1 MTKVAGLEGSYT
13 EKKRKGEPTGKYTVK
28 FCTGWDELKRAYV
41 EVKRVVDSEK
51 EAIAMMAA
59 VTNYL
64 NVEGGTPDG
73 ITAFLDRSKAK
84 SRRPFFMVSNVFD
97 EFMAD
102 RRRNPDI
109 AKRTVD
115 TNLTH
120 INRVMPFIGKM
131 DIGSMTPVQAKELLY
146 DLRDIANPLNAGHP
160 VSGTY
165 ANKIYATMKQVWDFA
180 LQNDYVDSNIFK
192 SNEVKAPQRDTEE
205 RVPLT
210 VEEAELVMSRVLKD
224 GMSSFEMG
232 LFLLMVTG
240 MRLSEML
247 ALTWREF
254 DERSGI
260 ITVKHSMER
269 DTQVREVTKTKK
281 TRTIPLMPTARKMMV
296 EWRTQQQ
303 EWFESKGL
311 RWSREHPVCHNSKG
325 THILSATYERW
336 WRSNRDRLGVPE
348 GATIHTMRHTFATI
362 LIVNCGV
369 DTSTAQALTGH
380 TKPDVLLQ
388 IYTHTHQDAKAG
400 AMVKLERFMFPYEG
414 QHDCSHCKFW
424 MAGPS
429 PNSEKGSCWA
439 KSGKTVEVLPSDH
452 ICEIGCFEFKAAG

>member
-13 EKKRKGEPTGKYTVK
+13 AKKRKGEPTGKYTVK
-28 FCTGWDELKRAYV
+28 FCAGWDELKGTYA

-51 EAIAMMAA
+51 EAIALMAS
-59 VTNYL
+59 VTSYL
-64 NVEGGTPDG
+64 NTEGGSPDG
-73 ITAFLDRSKAK
+73 IAPFLDRAK
-84 SRRPFFMVSNVFD
+84 TNRAHSFVAVSDVFD
-97 EFMAD
+97 EFMVD

-109 AKRTVD
+109 AKRTAD
-115 TNLTH
+115 TSLTH
-120 INRVMPFIGKM
+120 INRVMPFIGKA
-131 DIGSMTPVQAKELLY
+131 DIGSMTPAQAKDLLY
-146 DLRDIANPLNAGHP
+146 DLRDISNPLNEGRP

-180 LQNDYVDSNIFK
+180 LQNGYVDSNIFK

-210 VEEAELVMSRVLKD
+210 IEETELVMSRVLEGD
-224 GMSSFEMG
+224 MSSFEMG
-232 LFLLMVTG
+232 LLLLMSTG

-254 DERSGI
+254 DEPTGVV
-260 ITVKHSMER
+260 TVKHSMER
-269 DTQVREVTKTKK
+269 DTQVRKATKTKES
-281 TRTIPLMPTARKMMV
+281 RTIPLMPAARKLMA
-296 EWRTQQQ
+296 EWRNRQQ
-303 EWFESKGL
+303 EWFSDRGL
-311 RWSREHPVCHNSKG
+311 RWSREHPICHNSKG

-336 WRSNRDRLGVPE
+336 WRNNRDRLGVPE

-380 TKPDVLLQ
+380 AKPDVLLQ

-414 QHDCSHCKFW
+414 QHECFHCKHW
-424 MAGPS
+424 VAGPDS
-429 PNSEKGSCWA
+429 GNGEGSCWA
-439 KSGKTVEVLPSDH
+439 EMGKTVRVLSSDH
-452 ICEIGCFEFKAAG
+452 VCEIGRFEFKAAE

>member
-13 EKKRKGEPTGKYTVK
+13 AKKRKGEPTGKYTVK
-28 FCTGWDELKRAYV
+28 FCTGWDELKGTYL

-51 EAIAMMAA
+51 EAVAMMAA
-59 VTNYL
+59 VTSYL
-64 NVEGGTPDG
+64 NAEGGTPDG
-73 ITAFLDRSKAK
+73 ISAFLDRSKAK
-84 SRRPFFMVSNVFD
+84 GKRPFNMVSDVFD

-120 INRVMPFIGKM
+120 INRVTPFIGKR
-131 DIGSMTPVQAKELLY
+131 DIGSITPTQAKELLY
-146 DLRDIANPLNAGHP
+146 DLRDISNPLNEGHP
-160 VSGTY
+160 ASGTY

-180 LQNDYVDSNIFK
+180 LQNGYVDSNIFK

-205 RVPLT
+205 RIPLT
-210 VEEAELVMSRVLKD
+210 IEEAELVMSSLLKD
-224 GMSSFEMG
+224 DMSSFEMG
-232 LFLLMVTG
+232 LFLLMSTG

-254 DERSGI
+254 DETSGI
-260 ITVKHSMER
+260 VTVKHSMER
-269 DTQVREVTKTKK
+269 DTQVRKATKTKES
-281 TRTIPLMPTARKMMV
+281 RTIPLMPTARKVMA

-303 EWFESKGL
+303 GWFESKGL
-311 RWSREHPVCHNSKG
+311 RWSIEHPICHNAKG

-336 WRSNRDRLGVPE
+336 WRNNRDRLGVPK

-380 TKPDVLLQ
+380 AKPDVLLQ

-400 AMVKLERFMFPYEG
+400 AMGKLERFMFPYEG
-414 QHDCSHCKFW
+414 QHDCAHCRFW
-424 MAGPS
+424 MAGPN
-429 PNSEKGSCWA
+429 PNSGKGSCWA
-439 KSGKTVEVLPSDH
+439 KTGKTVKVLPSDH
-452 ICEIGCFEFKAAG
+452 ICEIGCFEFKAVG

>member
-13 EKKRKGEPTGKYTVK
+13 AKKRKGEPTGKYTVK
-28 FCTGWDELKRAYV
+28 FCAGWDEIKSTYI

-59 VTNYL
+59 VTSYL
-64 NVEGGTPDG
+64 NAEGGTPDG
-73 ITAFLDRSKAK
+73 ITAFLDRSKVK
-84 SRRPFFMVSNVFD
+84 SKRPFVTVSNVFD

-109 AKRTVD
+109 AKRTAD
-115 TNLTH
+115 TSLTH
-120 INRVMPFIGKM
+120 INRVMPFVGKM
-131 DIGSMTPVQAKELLY
+131 DIGSMTPAQAKELLY
-146 DLRDIANPLNAGHP
+146 DLRDISNPLNGGRP

-180 LQNDYVDSNIFK
+180 LQNGYVDSNIFK

-205 RVPLT
+205 RVPLAI
-210 VEEAELVMSRVLKD
+210 EEAELVMSRVLED
-224 GMSSFEMG
+224 GMTSFEMG
-232 LFLLMVTG
+232 LFLLMSTG

-254 DERSGI
+254 DEPTGV

-269 DTQVREVTKTKK
+269 DTQVRKATKTKES
-281 TRTIPLMPTARKMMV
+281 RTIPLMPAARKLMA
-296 EWRTQQQ
+296 EWRSKQQD
-303 EWFESKGL
+303 WFSGRGL
-311 RWSREHPVCHNSKG
+311 MWSREHPICHNSKG

-336 WRSNRDRLGVPE
+336 WRNNRDRLGVPE

-380 TKPDVLLQ
+380 AKPDVLLQ

-400 AMVKLERFMFPYEG
+400 AMVKLEQFMFPYKG
-414 QHDCSHCKFW
+414 QHDCSHCKHW
-424 MAGPS
+424 MAGPN
-429 PNSEKGSCWA
+429 PNGGEGSCWA
-439 KSGKTVEVLPSDH
+439 KKGKTVRVHSSDH

>member
-1 MTKVAGLEGSYT
+1 MTKIAGLEGSYT
-13 EKKRKGEPTGKYTVK
+13 AKKRKGEPTGKYTVK
-28 FCTGWDELKRAYV
+28 FCAGWDEIKGTYI

-64 NVEGGTPDG
+64 NAEGGAPDG

-84 SRRPFFMVSNVFD
+84 SKRPFVMVSNVFD

-109 AKRTVD
+109 AKRTAD
-115 TNLTH
+115 TSLTH
-120 INRVMPFIGKM
+120 INRVMPFVGKM
-131 DIGSMTPVQAKELLY
+131 DIGSMTPAQAKELLY
-146 DLRDIANPLNAGHP
+146 DLRDISNPLNGGRP

-165 ANKIYATMKQVWDFA
+165 ANKIYATMKQIWDFA
-180 LQNDYVDSNIFK
+180 LQNGYVDSNIFK

-210 VEEAELVMSRVLKD
+210 IEEAELVMFRVLED
-224 GMSSFEMG
+224 GMTSFEMG
-232 LFLLMVTG
+232 LFLLMATG

-254 DERSGI
+254 DEPTGV

-269 DTQVREVTKTKK
+269 DTQVRKATKTKES
-281 TRTIPLMPTARKMMV
+281 RTIPLMPAARKLMA
-296 EWRTQQQ
+296 EWRSKQQD
-303 EWFESKGL
+303 WFSGRGL
-311 RWSREHPVCHNSKG
+311 TWSREHPICHNSKG

-336 WRSNRDRLGVPE
+336 WRNNRDRLGVPE

-380 TKPDVLLQ
+380 AKPDVLLQ

-400 AMVKLERFMFPYEG
+400 AMVKLEQFMFPYKG
-414 QHDCSHCKFW
+414 QHDCSHCKHW
-424 MAGPS
+424 MAGPN
-429 PNSEKGSCWA
+429 PNSGEGSCWA
-439 KSGKTVEVLPSDH
+439 KKGKTVRVLSSDH
-452 ICEIGCFEFKAAG
+452 ICETGCFEFKAAG

>member
-28 FCTGWDELKRAYV
+28 FCAGWDELKRAYV

-59 VTNYL
+59 ATNYL
-64 NVEGGTPDG
+64 NAEGGTPDG
-73 ITAFLDRSKAK
+73 IAAFLDRSKAK
-84 SRRPFFMVSNVFD
+84 SRRPFVMVSNVFD
-97 EFMAD
+97 EFIAD

-146 DLRDIANPLNAGHP
+146 DLRDISNPLNAGRP

-210 VEEAELVMSRVLKD
+210 VEEAELVMSRVLED

-269 DTQVREVTKTKK
+269 DTQVRKATKTKE
-281 TRTIPLMPTARKMMV
+281 TRTIPLMPTACKVMV

-303 EWFESKGL
+303 AWFESRGL

-400 AMVKLERFMFPYEG
+400 AMVKLGRFMFPLRRATRLFPLQVLDG
-414 QHDCSHCKFW
+414 
-424 MAGPS
+424 
-429 PNSEKGSCWA
+429 GSQPQQR
-439 KSGKTVEVLPSDH
+439 GGLLL
-452 ICEIGCFEFKAAG
+452 G